1 MLHTM
6 FLCVTASPPPPPV
19 RHSEGMELRLGRERP
34 SYSRSFLSMLL
45 SRDPAWGGPESCLSP
60 QVTPLGCGFT
70 LSLRVLLRCDGRDNS
85 LLRGSSLQPWGLT
98 CFLFV

>member
-6 FLCVTASPPPPPV
+6 FLCVTAPPPLPV

-45 SRDPAWGGPESCLSP
+45 SRDPEWGGPESCLSP
-60 QVTPLGCGFT
+60 QVTPLGCDFA
-70 LSLRVLLRCDGRDNS
+70 LSLRVLLRWKRQLSPAWLISPALGVNMLPVC
-85 LLRGSSLQPWGLT
+85 LI
-98 CFLFV
+98 F